1 MVYGQKVNIFIGLS
15 YVYFDGQESKI
26 STFSTNVDIADGQV
40 VLTSAAIADAGM
52 SKFIQGF
59 RVYMKNF
66 NDIDDEFRLVLD
78 VDLEQGSRTTLGDD
92 FDLLQQE
99 ADYFHTSDL
108 KKAIQPILCLC
119 ITKP

>member
-1 MVYGQKVNIFIGLS
+1 M
-15 YVYFDGQESKI
+15 YFDGQESKI

-59 RVYMKNF
+59 RVYAKNF

-92 FDLLQQE
+92 FDALQDE
-99 ADYFHTSDL
+99 GTHFHTSDP
-108 KKAIQPILCLC
+108 KEGAAGTNQYYA
-119 ITKP
+119 